1 MDVLKQYLRESH
13 DAGRLPCEA
22 EFEMFKAD
30 PTGPRAVHPLV
41 HHASYRGAGG
51 ASFSAPLR
59 SSTSSSSR
67 SLAA

>member
-22 EFEMFKAD
+22 DFEMFKAE
-30 PTGPRAVHPLV
+30 PTGRRPIHSLA
-41 HHASYRGAGG
+41 HHSSYRGAGG
-51 ASFSAPLR
+51 ASFSAPLQ
-59 SSTSSSSR
+59 SSVSSPAS

>member
-22 EFEMFKAD
+22 DYEMFKAE
-30 PTGPRAVHPLV
+30 PTGPRSGHPLV

-51 ASFSAPLR
+51 ASFSAPLQ
-59 SSTSSSSR
+59 SPTSSPSR
-67 SLAA
+67 SLTA